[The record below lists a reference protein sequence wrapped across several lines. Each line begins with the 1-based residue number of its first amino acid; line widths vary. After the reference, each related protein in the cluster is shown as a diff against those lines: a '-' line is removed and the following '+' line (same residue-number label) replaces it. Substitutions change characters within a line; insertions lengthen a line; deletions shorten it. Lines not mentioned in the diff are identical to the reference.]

1 MVYEIEANYFSKMD
15 ETEVNQINYKMVQ
28 INTSAKTTLENNKM
42 SIIRGGSEK
51 SRQGSDE
58 FDNESQQRLRPAD
71 LIRAESL
78 SLKNPLIGRSISGGS
93 RLAG

>member
-1 MVYEIEANYFSKMD
+1 
-15 ETEVNQINYKMVQ
+15 
-28 INTSAKTTLENNKM
+28 M

-51 SRQGSDE
+51 SRLGSDE
-58 FDNESQQRLRPAD
+58 FDNESQQRLKPAD